1 MTHPIAGPSTA
12 TEPDFPAQN
21 TMTLEKA
28 MEELRQG
35 NILPEMEKMGTLFV
49 KSNKLLSGWQNS
61 PALNRRKGNLN
72 NSYGCNTGFS
82 FNF

>member
-1 MTHPIAGPSTA
+1 VTHPIAGPSTA

-35 NILPEMEKMGTLFV
+35 NILPEMEKMGTV
-49 KSNKLLSGWQNS
+49 CEIKQTPQWMAKQ
-61 PALNRRKGNLN
+61 PCIKQEER
-72 NSYGCNTGFS
+72 
-82 FNF
+82 